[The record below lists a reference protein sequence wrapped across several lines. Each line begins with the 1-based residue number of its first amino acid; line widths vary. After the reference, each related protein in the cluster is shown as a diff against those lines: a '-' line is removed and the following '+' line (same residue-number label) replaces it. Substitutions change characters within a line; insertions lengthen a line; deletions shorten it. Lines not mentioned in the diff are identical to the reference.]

1 LVTAEKTRTSV
12 ASAIDLAGSEDNR
25 RTENGKERMVE
36 SASINKSLFVLAQ
49 CVEAI
54 SKKQPRIPYRES
66 KMTRILSLGQNN
78 GLTIMILNLAPVRSY
93 HLDTLSS
100 LNFAN
105 RTKKIEVR
113 DVENEP
119 IFRGPT
125 KLATKPL
132 FSSSVRRQPLRPL
145 TSSVNVAVAVAVTEP
160 DKSDEKKLAKA
171 FLVYS
176 DKLPVKNHHAFQN
189 NPEALKHPSPLKRAP
204 DVTGKL
210 VPPIKTRR
218 NAQDT
223 IFTSKMDDH
232 IYAAK
237 LEELVEKKV
246 EAILAARASL
256 ESAKQKSHV
265 DEMNEQMQRR
275 IEELE
280 KRIEGT
286 EDARAEGLSL
296 LLMAKQHQARGERP
310 SALKMY
316 KLALPFFPKNEKLL
330 SKISKLES
338 GLNVDL
344 YPAENKESMRTSEAP
359 GTVANESHE
368 QPATTKWVESH
379 ADESRQGLASDCLS
393 DSSVERPQKKRKR
406 GHRQSRGS
414 LAADTRLGVFS
425 AQPEPISP
433 RSSYL
438 LAVINSRD
446 INQIKLLK
454 GVGVKKAEAIVDCL
468 CELDH
473 RVDNRDQTVN
483 EAHGSYAVITN
494 LLELEQLKGVGPRTL
509 QNMRNGVVV

>member
-1 LVTAEKTRTSV
+1 MVTGEKTRTSV

-125 KLATKPL
+125 KLVTKPL
-132 FSSSVRRQPLRPL
+132 FSSSIRRQPLRPL
-145 TSSVNVAVAVAVTEP
+145 SSSVNVAVALTEP
-160 DKSDEKKLAKA
+160 DKSDEKKPAKA

-189 NPEALKHPSPLKRAP
+189 NSEARKHPSPLKHAS

-210 VPPIKTRR
+210 APPIKTRH

-223 IFTSKMDDH
+223 IFTSKLDDH

-256 ESAKQKSHV
+256 ESAKQKSHIN
-265 DEMNEQMQRR
+265 EMNEQMQRR
-275 IEELE
+275 IEQLE
-280 KRIEGT
+280 KRVEGT
-286 EDARAEGLSL
+286 EDTRAEGLSL
-296 LLMAKQHQARGERP
+296 LLMAKQHQARGERL

-344 YPAENKESMRTSEAP
+344 YPAETKEIMRTFEAP
-359 GTVANESHE
+359 GTVAREPHE
-368 QPATTKWVESH
+368 QPATTKCVESH
-379 ADESRQGLASDCLS
+379 TDEIHQELASDCWS
-393 DSSVERPQKKRKR
+393 DSSMERPQKKRKR
-406 GHRQSRGS
+406 RSRQSRGS
-414 LAADTRLGVFS
+414 LIGDTRLGVFS

-473 RVDNRDQTVN
+473 RVDNYDQTVN